1 MHRMSSILNTC
12 FVLKQMMTTTMM
24 FSEILM
30 LKSREERK
38 SAFVR
43 AKTVPTRVIR
53 FQSEVVEVMMF
64 LHYKRYFS
72 TLWAKKRAEKYH
84 TKN

>member
-1 MHRMSSILNTC
+1 MHRMSSILNTLC
-12 FVLKQMMTTTMM
+12 TKADDDDDDDVFWDLDVEKQ
-24 FSEILM
+24 
-30 LKSREERK
+30 RGK

-72 TLWAKKRAEKYH
+72 TLWAKKRAEK
-84 TKN
+84 